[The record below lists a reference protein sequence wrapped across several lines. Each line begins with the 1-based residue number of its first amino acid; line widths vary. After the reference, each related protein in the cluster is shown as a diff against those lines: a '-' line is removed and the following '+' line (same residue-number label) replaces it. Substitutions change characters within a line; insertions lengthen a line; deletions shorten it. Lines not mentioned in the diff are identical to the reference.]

1 MYRLNARTLRE
12 QYKHHLSDFLDWDQK
27 EHCEDWMLFPKNCG
41 TRLSIDEVA
50 LSNGELYTVV
60 TNKAAKGRKGSLVA
74 MVAGTKSKDVSKILA
89 KIPVIQRMAVT
100 ETTLDMSNAMDWIVR
115 QSFQNSIFVTDR
127 FHVQQ
132 LVGEAVQEM
141 RVTERWKVIAEENEV
156 VKACREK
163 KIPYHPEVYTNGDT
177 KKQLLARG
185 RYILFK
191 PEYKWT
197 ESQKERAEILFHE
210 FPKLKEAYDLSMQ
223 FRGIY
228 EHSANRNAAHQKLH
242 AWYQDVEKA
251 GFDSFITAMES
262 IKSREGTILNY
273 FLHRSTN
280 ASAESFNA
288 KLKGFRAL
296 VRGVTDREFFLYRIM
311 TFYG

>member
-1 MYRLNARTLRE
+1 MFQLNARTLRE

-27 EHCEDWMLFPKNCG
+27 EHCKEWMLFPENCG
-41 TRLSIDEVA
+41 MRLSIDEVA

-74 MVAGTKSKDVSKILA
+74 MVQGTKSADVSAILA

-100 ETTLDMSNAMDWIVR
+100 ETTLDMSSAMDWIVR
-115 QSFQNSIFVTDR
+115 QSFQNSILVTDR
-127 FHVQQ
+127 FHVQK
-132 LVGEAVQEM
+132 LVSDAVQEI
-141 RVTERWKVIAEENEV
+141 RITERWKAIAEENKA
-156 VKACREK
+156 VKACRK
-163 KIPYHPEVYTNGDT
+163 QKIPYNPAIYENGDM

-185 RYILFK
+185 RYVLFK
-191 PEYKWT
+191 PQFRWT
-197 ESQKERAEILFHE
+197 ASQTERAAILFRE
-210 FPKLKEAYDLSMQ
+210 FPQLKQAYDLSMQ
-223 FRGIY
+223 FRGTY
-228 EHSANRNAAHQKLH
+228 EHSANRNTATQKLH
-242 AWYQDVEKA
+242 AWYQDVEKT

-262 IKSREGTILNY
+262 IKSREGTILNF
-273 FLHRSTN
+273 FLHRATN

-296 VRGVTDREFFLYRIM
+296 VRGVTDREFFLYRIK

>member
-12 QYKHHLSDFLDWDQK
+12 QYKHHLSDFLEWDQK
-27 EHCEDWMLFPKNCG
+27 EHATDWMLFPQNAG
-41 TRLSIDEVA
+41 SRLSIDEVA
-50 LSNGELYTVV
+50 LTNGELYTVV
-60 TNKAAKGRKGSLVA
+60 TNKAAKSRKGCLVA
-74 MVAGTKSKDVSKILA
+74 MVAGTKASDVSDILA
-89 KIPVIQRMAVT
+89 KIPVVQRMGVT

-115 QSFQNSIFVTDR
+115 QSFSNTMLVTDR

-141 RVTERWKVIAEENEV
+141 RVTERWKAIAEENEA
-156 VKACREK
+156 VKACRK
-163 KIPYHPEVYTNGDT
+163 QKIPYAPEVYTNGDT

-185 RYILFK
+185 RYLLFK

-197 ESQKERAEILFHE
+197 DSQRERALILFRE
-210 FPKLKEAYDLSMQ
+210 FPKLKTAYDLSMQ
-223 FRGIY
+223 FRSIY
-228 EHSANRNAAHQKLH
+228 QHSANRNTARQKLH
-242 AWYQDVEKA
+242 AWYQDVEKTS
-251 GFDSFITAMES
+251 FDSCITAMES
-262 IKSREGTILNY
+262 IKSREGTILNF

>member
-1 MYRLNARTLRE
+1 MYHLNARTLRE

-27 EHCEDWMLFPKNCG
+27 EHCEEWMLFEKNCG
-41 TRLSIDEVA
+41 TRLSIDEVV

-60 TNKAAKGRKGSLVA
+60 TNKAAKGRKGTLVA
-74 MVAGTKSKDVSKILA
+74 MVAGTKAADVSNVLA
-89 KIPVIQRMAVT
+89 KIPVAQRMAVA
-100 ETTLDMSNAMDWIVR
+100 EVTLDMSNAMDWIVR
-115 QSFQNSIFVTDR
+115 QSFQNSMLTTDR

-141 RVTERWKVIAEENEV
+141 RITERWKAIAEENEA
-156 VKACREK
+156 VKQCRAQ
-163 KIPYHPEVYTNGDT
+163 KIPYQPSVYENGDT

-185 RYILFK
+185 RYLLFK
-191 PEYKWT
+191 PQYKWT
-197 ESQKERAEILFHE
+197 DSQKERAAILFRE
-210 FPKLKEAYDLSMQ
+210 FPKLKQAYELSMQ
-223 FRGIY
+223 FRKIY
-228 EHSANRNAAHQKLH
+228 EHAGNRNTAQQKLR
-242 AWYQDVEKA
+242 AWYGEVENA
-251 GFDSFITAMES
+251 GFDSFVTAMES
-262 IKSREGTILNY
+262 IKSREGTILNF

-311 TFYG
+311 TFYA